1 MKGICPY
8 CEKQRDLEIVKKVET
23 IDVRGESIGVPAS
36 YYKCRTCKGEFDD
49 PKSGADPLEK
59 AYTEYRRRHGM
70 VQPSEMKAFRKRY
83 GLTQAELSKLLGWG
97 PVTLSRYENGALQD
111 DVHDKMLRLAMNPEN
126 LSRLIE
132 EAPAAL
138 TSDKKSKLVEELR
151 QEREQSLSL
160 ERVCEEHFSRYEPDE
175 YSGYQKLD
183 LAKLFNVI
191 LYFCKGGVFR
201 TKINK
206 LLFYADFLHFK
217 EYAVSITGSRY
228 AHATFGPVP
237 DKYQTVLAV
246 LIENGSL
253 QEEEFMCS
261 EEITGEKLVAAAK
274 HDLNAFSD
282 SEIKILATVK
292 ERFDKFTSKQI
303 MEYSHKEEGYKK
315 TAPGRFI
322 SYRYADMLRV

>member
-23 IDVRGESIGVPAS
+23 IDVRGEPIGVPAS
-36 YYKCRTCKGEFDD
+36 YYKCKTCKGEFDD
-49 PKSGADPLEK
+49 PKPGSDPLEK
-59 AYTEYRRRHGM
+59 AYTEYRRSHGM
-70 VQPSEMKAFRKRY
+70 AQPSEMKAFRKRY
-83 GLTQAELSKLLGWG
+83 GLTQAELSSLLGWG

-111 DVHDKMLRLAMNPEN
+111 NVHDKMLRLAMDPEN
-126 LSRLIE
+126 LSRLME
-132 EAPAAL
+132 EAPGAL
-138 TSDKKSKLVEELR
+138 TNDKRSRLVEELR
-151 QEREQSLSL
+151 KEREQSLSL
-160 ERVCEEHFSRYEPDE
+160 ERVCEEHLSRYEPDE
-175 YSGYQKLD
+175 FSGYRKLD

-191 LYFCKGGVFR
+191 LYFCKDGVFK

-217 EYAVSITGSRY
+217 QYAVSITGARY
-228 AHATFGPVP
+228 AHAAFGPVP
-237 DKYQTVLAV
+237 DKYETVLAA

-253 QEEEFMCS
+253 VAEEFMCS
-261 EEITGEKLVAAAK
+261 EEITGENLIAAAK

-303 MEYSHKEEGYKK
+303 KEYSHKEEGYKK

-322 SYRYADMLRV
+322 SYKYADMLRA